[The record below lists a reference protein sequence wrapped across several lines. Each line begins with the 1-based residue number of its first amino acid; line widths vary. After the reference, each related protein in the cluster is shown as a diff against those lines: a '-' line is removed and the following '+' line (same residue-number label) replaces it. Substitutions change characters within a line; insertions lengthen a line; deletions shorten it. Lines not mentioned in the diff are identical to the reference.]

1 MNRLRPDWQYQADG
15 SCIQMKSYLFGWKRS
30 RTEHIW
36 TEWKPGVAGSCKEM
50 RSCMRCNEKQSREQ
64 HVWAS
69 WKFDK
74 FTSSRECCRCGAIE
88 NCTDHSW
95 TGWEWAMWDYDHDWF
110 ERHCTVCGLAEHADY
125 GTG

>member
-1 MNRLRPDWQYQADG
+1 
-15 SCIQMKSYLFGWKRS
+15 
-30 RTEHIW
+30 
-36 TEWKPGVAGSCKEM
+36 
-50 RSCMRCNEKQSREQ
+50 MRCDEKQSREQ

-69 WKFDK
+69 WKFDT